1 MRKLAKMKTVADVS
15 LRLNKKSC
23 QMMNTLDVMV
33 TEMGDPLFDQI
44 HLNWNVNVSVICLKS
59 E

>member
-1 MRKLAKMKTVADVS
+1 MKTVADAS

-33 TEMGDPLFDQI
+33 TEMGGLLFDQI